1 MSAVAITVI
10 VDLDIFILN
19 FAILNVSFPITV
31 TGIVLVIVSVIV
43 VLTAYDSSIKHV
55 FLSVSVTV
63 SVIRTN

>member
-55 FLSVSVTV
+55 FLSVSATI
-63 SVIRTN
+63 SVIRNN